1 MKKNI
6 FIAVLI
12 AGSVI
17 SAPAIAQPS
26 EKATVQTKVDVSK
39 KIELE
44 IEKNLTSRIV
54 IPWEDRSAQRDL
66 NMDPATAQM
75 RLLGTKFYLPDYT
88 NEQDLAK
95 ASVDKFLSQWERA
108 VAGQNPK
115 QNPSHPDHPFSKGYR
130 YNVKVVDLGDGRYD
144 IFIATDSPKEYMDQL
159 NQYPRTID
167 YVFK

>member
-6 FIAVLI
+6 IIAVLI

-26 EKATVQTKVDVSK
+26 AKAKLETKAAVAK
-39 KIELE
+39 KLESE
-44 IEKNLTSRIV
+44 IEKYLTGKIV
-54 IPWEDRSAQRDL
+54 ISVENVTAQRDL
-66 NMDPATAQM
+66 SINPATAQM

-95 ASVDKFLSQWERA
+95 AAVDKFLSQWERA

-130 YNVKVVDLGDGRYD
+130 YNVKVVNLGDGRYD

-159 NQYPRTID
+159 NQYPRSID
-167 YVFK
+167 

>member
-26 EKATVQTKVDVSK
+26 VKSTVQTKADVSK

-66 NMDPATAQM
+66 NMNPATAQM
-75 RLLGTKFYLPDYT
+75 RLLVTKFYLPDYS
-88 NEQDLAK
+88 NEKDLAEH
-95 ASVDKFLSQWERA
+95 VVNKFFDQWERA

-130 YNVKVVDLGDGRYD
+130 YNVKVVDLGEGRYD
-144 IFIATDSPKEYMDQL
+144 IFIATDSPKEYTDQL
-159 NQYPRTID
+159 NKYPRT
-167 YVFK
+167 VE

>member
-1 MKKNI
+1 M
-6 FIAVLI
+6 
-12 AGSVI
+12 
-17 SAPAIAQPS
+17 
-26 EKATVQTKVDVSK
+26 QTKADVSK

-66 NMDPATAQM
+66 NMNPATAQM
-75 RLLGTKFYLPDYT
+75 RLLGTKFYLPDYS
-88 NEQDLAK
+88 NEKDLAEH
-95 ASVDKFLSQWERA
+95 VVNKFFDQWERA

-144 IFIATDSPKEYMDQL
+144 IFIATDSPKEYTDQL
-159 NQYPRTID
+159 NKYPRTVD
-167 YVFK
+167 

>member
-26 EKATVQTKVDVSK
+26 VKNTLEAKSDVSK
-39 KIELE
+39 NLELE
-44 IEKNLTSRIV
+44 IEKYLTSKIV
-54 IPWEDRSAQRDL
+54 ISVEDVTAQRDL
-66 NMDPATAQM
+66 NINPASAQM
-75 RLLGTKFYLPDYT
+75 RLLGTKFYLPDYS

-95 ASVDKFLSQWERA
+95 SAVDAFLDQWERA
-108 VAGQNPK
+108 VAGRNPK
-115 QNPSHPDHPFSKGYR
+115 QNPSHPSHPFSKGYR

-159 NQYPRTID
+159 NQYPRSID
-167 YVFK
+167 

>member
-12 AGSVI
+12 AGSAI
-17 SAPAIAQPS
+17 TAPAIAQPS
-26 EKATVQTKVDVSK
+26 IKANLETKSVVAKNLES
-39 KIELE
+39 E
-44 IEKNLTSRIV
+44 IEKYLTGKIV
-54 IPWEDRSAQRDL
+54 ISVENVTAHRDFSM
-66 NMDPATAQM
+66 NPATAQM
-75 RLLGTKFYLPDYT
+75 RLLGTKFYLPDYL

-115 QNPSHPDHPFSKGYR
+115 QNPSHPDHPFSAGYR

-159 NQYPRTID
+159 YQYPRSID
-167 YVFK
+167 

>member
-6 FIAVLI
+6 IIAVLI

-26 EKATVQTKVDVSK
+26 AKSKLETKASVAKNLES
-39 KIELE
+39 E
-44 IEKNLTSRIV
+44 IEKYLTGKIV
-54 IPWEDRSAQRDL
+54 ISVENVTAQRDL
-66 NMDPATAQM
+66 SINPATAQM
-75 RLLGTKFYLPDYT
+75 RLLGTKFYLPDYA
-88 NEQDLAK
+88 NQQDLAK

-144 IFIATDSPKEYMDQL
+144 IFIATDSPKEYMVQL
-159 NQYPRTID
+159 NQYPRSID
-167 YVFK
+167 